1 MLNERIRGIIKG
13 EMDATMF
20 LFFLSLP
27 LPPGWSLGEHGEWA
41 KYSNFE
47 VATRVPL
54 IIYDPGVT
62 TPRGSAREPTFPFVD
77 VFGYSPLS
85 FHGES
90 RRMASPHPIN

>member
-1 MLNERIRGIIKG
+1 M
-13 EMDATMF
+13 
-20 LFFLSLP
+20 
-27 LPPGWSLGEHGEWA
+27 GEHGEWA

-62 TPRGSAREPTFPFVD
+62 APGGSPREPTFPFVD
-77 VFGYSPLS
+77 AFGSSPLS

-90 RRMASPHPIN
+90 RRMASPSPAVVNFPLAGGGVGI